1 MCILL
6 QYFIYEI
13 IEKFNVFKWR
23 KADKVADVWGYSCA
37 PLYDII
43 IKMLDLKR
51 NIAHYQWTDKEYGKE
66 PRMEEEQHGRWFK
79 SVPCVGVVLTWFFLR
94 ERLHDIYERLET
106 LTCVDVE

>member
-23 KADKVADVWGYSCA
+23 KADKVADVCGYSCA

-51 NIAHYQWTDKEYGKE
+51 NIAH
-66 PRMEEEQHGRWFK
+66 
-79 SVPCVGVVLTWFFLR
+79 
-94 ERLHDIYERLET
+94 
-106 LTCVDVE
+106 